1 MILDAGIATIYAGRN
16 TAKKGEKPNIVY
28 DREYCRSYYGNRT
41 VGLNRFYRAKEFDER
56 ADILIR
62 VDRNGGIT
70 TNHKCK
76 LEPFESLDATGT
88 YKIIMVQQ
96 VTDEDGLPATDLT
109 LERIEGI
116 EEH

>member
-1 MILDAGIATIYAGRN
+1 M
-16 TAKKGEKPNIVY
+16 
-28 DREYCRSYYGNRT
+28 RS
-41 VGLNRFYRAKEFDER
+41 
-56 ADILIR
+56 
-62 VDRNGGIT
+62 
-70 TNHKCK
+70 
-76 LEPFESLDATGT
+76 LEATGT